1 MSDCCAVEA
10 KNRRERRLL
19 WTVLIL
25 NAMMFVVEFTA
36 GWVARSSG
44 LLADSLD
51 MLADAMV
58 YAISL
63 YAVGKAI
70 KEKAKAAMV
79 NGILQFSLGMLIL
92 LDVAKRVYFNEY
104 PSTEIMTWISIMA
117 LVVNIVCFA
126 MLYQHRQGDINLRAS
141 WICSR
146 NDMIANVGVLIA
158 AVLVVNMKTA
168 WPDRVI
174 GVLIAVIIVRSAL
187 RIISD
192 AKYAMAHN
200 QERGRGGCCG

>member
-1 MSDCCAVEA
+1 MSDCCAIEA
-10 KNRRERRLL
+10 KNRRERQLL
-19 WTVLIL
+19 WTVLVL
-25 NAMMFVVEFTA
+25 NAVMFFVEFTA
-36 GWVARSSG
+36 GWLARSSG

-70 KEKAKAAMV
+70 KQKAKAAMA
-79 NGILQFSLGMLIL
+79 NGILQFSLGILIL
-92 LDVAKRVYFNEY
+92 LDVGKRIYFDEY
-104 PSTEIMTWISIMA
+104 PTTEIMTWISLLA
-117 LVVNIVCFA
+117 LTVNIICFT

-146 NDMIANVGVLIA
+146 NDMIANVGVLLA
-158 AVLVVNMKTA
+158 AVLVVNLNSA
-168 WPDRVI
+168 WPDRLI
-174 GVLIAVIIVRSAL
+174 GLFIAAIIVRSAI

-192 AKYAMAHN
+192 AKYAIKHN
-200 QERGRGGCCG
+200 KEFSSDSCCG